1 MRAVFSFLFFL
12 VSFSCRNLTVYL
24 LYTPLYFLFFF
35 VRLMIFLTF
44 FECKFTKFCVIP
56 FHHVYRGVET
66 KRFFF
71 RRGHDLKIFLENYN

>member
-1 MRAVFSFLFFL
+1 MRAVFIFSGFFFL
-12 VSFSCRNLTVYL
+12 QEFNCLFTVHASL
-24 LYTPLYFLFFF
+24 FLFFF

-66 KRFFF
+66 KRFF
-71 RRGHDLKIFLENYN
+71 LEGVMI